1 MRIFSGAAD
10 SPRQVKPARAVAPA
24 CEASKSIASPSVGEM
39 PWRETAFLPLPRAAH
54 VLGVSVASL
63 YRLQQEGTLQF
74 QKRCGRTLVRTEG
87 VVALADADEPWTASS
102 AGAAARAK
110 RSELAQRAAS

>member
-1 MRIFSGAAD
+1 MRIFSGAAG
-10 SPRQVKPARAVAPA
+10 SPRQVKPARAAAA
-24 CEASKSIASPSVGEM
+24 CEASKPIASPSVGEM

-63 YRLQQEGTLQF
+63 YRLEQEGTLRF
-74 QKRCGRTLVRTEG
+74 QRRCGRTLVRTEG
-87 VVALADADEPWTASS
+87 IIALADADEPWTASS

>member
-1 MRIFSGAAD
+1 MRIFSGAAG
-10 SPRQVKPARAVAPA
+10 SPRQVQPARAAAPA
-24 CEASKSIASPSVGEM
+24 YEASKPIASPSDER
-39 PWRETAFLPLPRAAH
+39 PWRDTAFLPLPRAAH

-63 YRLQQEGTLQF
+63 YRLQQEGTLKF

-87 VVALADADEPWTASS
+87 VIALADADEPWTAST